1 MRLQAREVELL
12 WGLLSPGLYAPN
24 TYQLFLYLPVVT
36 LKLLIEYGD
45 RAQGLFTRVRGETV
59 RKGAA

>member
-12 WGLLSPGLYAPN
+12 WGLLWLVLYAPN
-24 TYQLFLYLPVVT
+24 TYQLFLYVPVVT

-45 RAQGLFTRVRGETV
+45 RAQGLFTQVRG
-59 RKGAA
+59 R

>member
-12 WGLLSPGLYAPN
+12 WGLLWLVFYAPN
-24 TYQLFLYLPVVT
+24 TYQLFLYVPVVT

-45 RAQGLFTRVRGETV
+45 RAQGLFTQVRG
-59 RKGAA
+59 R

>member
-1 MRLQAREVELL
+1 MKLQAREVELL

-24 TYQLFLYLPVVT
+24 MYQLFLYLPVVT

-45 RAQGLFTRVRGETV
+45 RAQGLFTRVR
-59 RKGAA
+59 